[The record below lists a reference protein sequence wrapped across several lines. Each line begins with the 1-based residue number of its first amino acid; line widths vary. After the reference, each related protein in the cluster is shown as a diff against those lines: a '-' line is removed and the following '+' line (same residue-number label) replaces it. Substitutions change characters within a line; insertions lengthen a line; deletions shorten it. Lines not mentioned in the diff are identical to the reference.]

1 MLLSLHIENVAVIKN
16 IDIDFSAGFTAL
28 TGETGAG
35 KSVIIESIKLLFGAK
50 AERELIRSS
59 ADFAMVSGCF
69 SDMSPS
75 AVAML
80 AEEGIYPDEEGNVL
94 IQRTV
99 TRDGRSQSKIN
110 GRTVTLS
117 ILNNCAL
124 ALMSIHGQ
132 SDTAMLTAASNH
144 IELLDTY
151 ADNKELLNSYGEI
164 YEKLLKVRERIS
176 DITDKAAESERLREM
191 LLYQIKDIDSAA
203 LHSGEEEELVD
214 KKVKIRNSEKI
225 NKHTEFVYRALF
237 GAEKVNVVN
246 LIDKSA
252 NSLTQLSEYMPQCA
266 DFSEKLREFMYQIQD
281 IAESV
286 LQMSENVGDNP
297 VDALKTI
304 EERLDKITKLK
315 RKYGLTVDDILAYR
329 ERASAELETL
339 ENSEEVLKKL
349 EKEEKELYSE
359 ALTLADKLH
368 ESRVKYAKQ
377 LELRVK
383 ETLDFLDMPKVVFFA
398 SIKEEYS
405 GERKKLGKFGSDDVE
420 FYISANRGAAPQP
433 LSKVASGGE
442 LARVMLAL
450 KSTIADKDGTQTLIF
465 DEIDSGVSGKTAR
478 KIGIKMY
485 ELSKN
490 VQLFV
495 VTHSAQIASVADQHL
510 FISKTDVNGVT
521 ESSVTKLDREGRI
534 RELSRILGGINVTDA
549 QRAAAVDMLDCRE

>member
-117 ILNNCAL
+117 ILKNCAL

-214 KKVKIRNSEKI
+214 KKVKIRNSEKVCLSGTDLFSYGKGSAHI
-225 NKHTEFVYRALF
+225 YKVEFGTNGGISCSSTLRNFAKRTSSIPAADAGSGISAIIRLTRTA
-237 GAEKVNVVN
+237 G
-246 LIDKSA
+246 KSA
-252 NSLTQLSEYMPQCA
+252 
-266 DFSEKLREFMYQIQD
+266 RFM
-281 IAESV
+281 
-286 LQMSENVGDNP
+286 
-297 VDALKTI
+297 
-304 EERLDKITKLK
+304 
-315 RKYGLTVDDILAYR
+315 
-329 ERASAELETL
+329 
-339 ENSEEVLKKL
+339 
-349 EKEEKELYSE
+349 
-359 ALTLADKLH
+359 
-368 ESRVKYAKQ
+368 
-377 LELRVK
+377 
-383 ETLDFLDMPKVVFFA
+383 
-398 SIKEEYS
+398 
-405 GERKKLGKFGSDDVE
+405 
-420 FYISANRGAAPQP
+420 
-433 LSKVASGGE
+433 
-442 LARVMLAL
+442 
-450 KSTIADKDGTQTLIF
+450 
-465 DEIDSGVSGKTAR
+465 
-478 KIGIKMY
+478 
-485 ELSKN
+485 
-490 VQLFV
+490 
-495 VTHSAQIASVADQHL
+495 
-510 FISKTDVNGVT
+510 
-521 ESSVTKLDREGRI
+521 
-534 RELSRILGGINVTDA
+534 
-549 QRAAAVDMLDCRE
+549 